1 METHSK
7 LRAFQIYANLDPRD
21 VWKCAQ
27 FVNGVA
33 FLRSA
38 FSGCITSPPYPRR
51 QLTLEHG
58 FSSLTLSLFT
68 HCFALLVLINGDP
81 RWATRAIRQF
91 LAVNLRGALPWFP
104 RLHHCHRQIFSGLS
118 LSPP

>member
-1 METHSK
+1 M
-7 LRAFQIYANLDPRD
+7 LRESAQILGEG
-21 VWKCAQ
+21 K
-27 FVNGVA
+27 
-33 FLRSA
+33 
-38 FSGCITSPPYPRR
+38 PRR

-58 FSSLTLSLFT
+58 FSSLTLSLSLT
-68 HCFALLVLINGDP
+68 LLVLINGDP

-118 LSPP
+118 LSPPHGARSRPRTPRSYHPKAKP

>member
-7 LRAFQIYANLDPRD
+7 LRAFQIYFYANLDPRD

-38 FSGCITSPPYPRR
+38 FNGCITFPPPTAYPLPPLPPQAVDAR
-51 QLTLEHG
+51 
-58 FSSLTLSLFT
+58 
-68 HCFALLVLINGDP
+68 
-81 RWATRAIRQF
+81 TRIQ
-91 LAVNLRGALPWFP
+91 
-104 RLHHCHRQIFSGLS
+104 
-118 LSPP
+118 

>member
-7 LRAFQIYANLDPRD
+7 LRAFQIYFYANLDPRD

-38 FSGCITSPPYPRR
+38 FNGCITFPPLTAPPPPPHPPRP
-51 QLTLEHG
+51 LTPQHR
-58 FSSLTLSLFT
+58 FSSLTLRPSLTVFYYFFLST
-68 HCFALLVLINGDP
+68 ETLKWQPP
-81 RWATRAIRQF
+81 RFGQF
-91 LAVNLRGALPWFP
+91 LPRISSLP
-104 RLHHCHRQIFSGLS
+104 L
-118 LSPP
+118 

>member
-7 LRAFQIYANLDPRD
+7 LRAFQIYFYANLDPRD

-38 FSGCITSPPYPRR
+38 FNGCITFPRLTAYPPPPPPPPAGGARTR
-51 QLTLEHG
+51 IQQPPSEP
-58 FSSLTLSLFT
+58 FP
-68 HCFALLVLINGDP
+68 HCFALLFFVNGDP
-81 RWATRAIRQF
+81 QWATRAIGQF
-91 LAVNLRGALPWFP
+91 LVVYFARALPW
-104 RLHHCHRQIFSGLS
+104 
-118 LSPP
+118 